1 MSKTE
6 HFFMFSKINSHYA
19 NRLRTPFLNLHHQ
32 KNKRMKM
39 NNLETETSEII
50 VQEDLQR
57 LGVNNTEALAKFARV
72 ANGLINNG
80 VYPKA
85 KILLMFAQ
93 MIESPKKFSFSKNKL
108 TNLALYT
115 KHLKEIGQ
123 EIMLTD
129 FGKSLLEMEAN
140 KPKFEIEKTGRQHD
154 ADFDLLEQSIPYK
167 IYGANYIE
175 QGALDQMDTAM
186 KLPISVA
193 GALMPDA
200 HQGYGLPIGG
210 VLATTANTII
220 PFAVGVDI
228 ACRMCMSVF
237 DLPASMID
245 KEDKLLKKVLT
256 ENTFF
261 GIGSESGR
269 KFDDSLFDRP
279 EWNSLKIIKDLRD
292 KAYRQ
297 LGTSGTGNHFVEWG
311 VLDVMAEDNLMNLPV
326 GSYLTLLSHS
336 GSRGFGG
343 NIADHY
349 SKIAMNRTRLPKE
362 AKHLAWLDMNTD
374 DGQEYWLAMN
384 LAGDYASANHHEI
397 HNKIARA
404 LNQTPIKVIENHH
417 NFAWKE
423 QLADGTEVMVH
434 RKGAT
439 PAGANDLGIIPASM
453 TQPGFVIRGKGINE
467 GINSASHGAGRKMSR
482 TKAKGSITKDDLK
495 DALKKA
501 GVQLIGAD
509 LDEAP
514 QAYKDVNKVMEAQA
528 DLVHVLA
535 KFSPKIVRMADG
547 KEKAED

>member
-1 MSKTE
+1 
-6 HFFMFSKINSHYA
+6 
-19 NRLRTPFLNLHHQ
+19 
-32 KNKRMKM
+32 M
-39 NNLETETSEII
+39 NILQEETIDQEELKALGVETE
-50 VQEDLQR
+50 
-57 LGVNNTEALAKFARV
+57 EALAKFLRV
-72 ANGLINNG
+72 ANGLIGHG
-80 VYPKA
+80 VYPKNQV
-85 KILLMFAQ
+85 ILMFAQ
-93 MIESPKKFSFSKNKL
+93 MIDSPKKYAFSKNKL
-108 TNLALYT
+108 TNLAIYT

-123 EIMLTD
+123 EIVLSD
-129 FGKSLLEMEAN
+129 YGRALVEAEN
-140 KPKFEIEKTGRQHD
+140 AKPVFEIKKVGRQTD
-154 ADFDLLEQSIPYK
+154 VDVDLREEALNYK
-167 IYGANYIE
+167 IYGASQIE
-175 QGALDQMDTAM
+175 QGALDQMQTAM

-220 PFAVGVDI
+220 PYAVGVDI
-228 ACRMCMSVF
+228 ACRMCMSIF
-237 DLPASMID
+237 DLPANMIQ

-261 GIGSESGR
+261 GMGTESGK
-269 KFDDSLFDRP
+269 KFDDSLFDRS
-279 EWNSLKIIKDLRD
+279 EWGAIKIIRDLKD

-311 VLDVMAEDNLMNLPV
+311 ILEILAEDDLMNIPK

-336 GSRGFGG
+336 GSRGLGG
-343 NIADHY
+343 NIANHY
-349 SKIAMNRTRLPKE
+349 SKIAMNKTRLPKE

-374 DGQEYWLAMN
+374 EGQEYWLAMN

-404 LNQTPIKVIENHH
+404 MNQNPLKRIENHH

-423 QLADGTEVMVH
+423 QLADGTEIMVH

-439 PAGANDLGIIPASM
+439 PAGANDLGIIPSSM
-453 TQPGFVIRGKGINE
+453 TQPGFVIRGKGIDE
-467 GINSASHGAGRKMSR
+467 GINSASHGAGRRMSR
-482 TKAKGSITKDDLK
+482 TKALGMITKSDLK
-495 DALKKA
+495 EALEKA

-514 QAYKDVNKVMEAQA
+514 QAYKDINKVMAAQEE
-528 DLVHVLA
+528 LVKVLA

-547 KEKAED
+547 REKAED

>member
-1 MSKTE
+1 
-6 HFFMFSKINSHYA
+6 
-19 NRLRTPFLNLHHQ
+19 
-32 KNKRMKM
+32 M
-39 NNLETETSEII
+39 NILPTETPEII
-50 VQEDLQR
+50 VTEDLQA
-57 LGVNNTEALAKFARV
+57 LGVHSEEALAKFARV

-85 KILLMFAQ
+85 KVLLMFAQ
-93 MIESPKKFSFSKNKL
+93 MIDSPKKFSFSKNKL
-108 TNLALYT
+108 TNLSLYT

-123 EIMLTD
+123 EIILTD
-129 FGKSLLEMEAN
+129 FGKSILEMEAN

-154 ADFDLLEQSIPYK
+154 ADFDLLEQALPYK

-175 QGALDQMDTAM
+175 QGALDQMQTAM

-228 ACRMCMSVF
+228 ACRMCMSIF
-237 DLPASMID
+237 DLPASMIE
-245 KEDKLLKKVLT
+245 KEDKLLKKILT

-269 KFDDSLFDRP
+269 KFDDSLFERP
-279 EWNSLKIIKDLRD
+279 EWNSLKVIKDLRD

-311 VLDVMAEDNLMNLPV
+311 VLEVMAEDNLMNLRK
-326 GSYLTLLSHS
+326 GEYLTLLSHS

-349 SKIAMNRTRLPKE
+349 SKLAMNRTRLPKE

-397 HNKIARA
+397 HNKIAYA
-404 LNQTPIKVIENHH
+404 LDQKPIQCIENHH

-495 DALKKA
+495 EALKKA

-547 KEKAED
+547 REKAED

>member
-1 MSKTE
+1 
-6 HFFMFSKINSHYA
+6 
-19 NRLRTPFLNLHHQ
+19 
-32 KNKRMKM
+32 M
-39 NNLETETSEII
+39 NNLETTSPETIM
-50 VQEDLQR
+50 QEDLQA
-57 LGVNNTEALAKFARV
+57 LGVDNQEALAKFTRV

-85 KILLMFAQ
+85 KVLLMFAQ
-93 MIESPKKFSFSKNKL
+93 LIDTPQKFSFSKNKL
-108 TNLALYT
+108 TNLALYVN
-115 KHLKEIGQ
+115 HLKAKGQ
-123 EIMLTD
+123 AIILTNH
-129 FGKSLLEMEAN
+129 GKTLLEAEAN
-140 KPKFEIEKTGRQHD
+140 KPKLEIAKVGRQHD
-154 ADFDLLEQSIPYK
+154 ADFDLLENALPYK

-175 QGALDQMDTAM
+175 QGALDQMNTAM

-237 DLPASMID
+237 DLPVSMIER
-245 KEDKLLKKVLT
+245 EDKLLKKVLT

-261 GIGSESGR
+261 GMGKESGK
-269 KFDDSLFDRP
+269 KFDDTLFDR
-279 EWNSLKIIKDLRD
+279 EDWNSLKIIKNLRD

-311 VLDVMAEDNLMNLPV
+311 ILEVITPNYLMDLPV

-349 SKIAMNRTRLPKE
+349 SKLAMNRTRLPKE

-374 DGQEYWLAMN
+374 DGKEYWLAMN

-404 LNQTPIKVIENHH
+404 LGQNPIKRIENHH

-423 QLADGTEVMVH
+423 QLSDGTEVIVH

-453 TQPGFVIRGKGINE
+453 TQPGFVVRGKGVFE

-482 TKAKGSITKDDLK
+482 TKAKDSITKDDLK
-495 DALKKA
+495 NALQKA

-514 QAYKDVNKVMEAQA
+514 QAYKNIDKVMAAQTE
-528 DLVHVLA
+528 LVDVLA
-535 KFSPKIVRMADG
+535 RFSPKIVRMADG
-547 KEKAED
+547 REKAED

>member
-1 MSKTE
+1 
-6 HFFMFSKINSHYA
+6 
-19 NRLRTPFLNLHHQ
+19 
-32 KNKRMKM
+32 M
-39 NNLETETSEII
+39 NTQIKEEEEII
-50 VQEDLQR
+50 VQEDLMA
-57 LGVNNTEALAKFARV
+57 LGVNHSEALAKFARV
-72 ANGLINNG
+72 ANGLISNG

-85 KILLMFAQ
+85 HILLMFAQ
-93 MIESPKKFSFSKNKL
+93 LIDSPKKFSFSKNKF
-108 TNLALYT
+108 TNLALYV

-123 EIMLTD
+123 EILLTD
-129 FGKSLLEMEAN
+129 FGKSLLEVDAN
-140 KPKFEIEKTGRQHD
+140 KPQFEVKKVGQQVKGDFELRQE
-154 ADFDLLEQSIPYK
+154 LQPYK

-175 QGALDQMDTAM
+175 QGALDQMQTAM
-186 KLPISVA
+186 QLPISVA

-228 ACRMCMSVF
+228 ACRMCMSIF
-237 DLPASMID
+237 DLPISMIQ

-261 GIGSESGR
+261 GIGQESGR
-269 KFDDSLFDRP
+269 KFDDTLFDRP
-279 EWNSLKIIKDLRD
+279 EWTSLKIIKDLRD

-311 VLDVMAEDNLMNLPV
+311 VLEIMAEDNLMKLPI

-343 NIADHY
+343 NIADFY
-349 SKIAMNRTRLPKE
+349 SKLAMEKTRLPKE
-362 AKHLAWLDMNTD
+362 AKHLAWLDMNSD
-374 DGQEYWLAMN
+374 EGQEYWLAMN

-404 LNQTPIKVIENHH
+404 LDQKPLLRIENHH

-423 QLADGTEVMVH
+423 QLADGTEVIVH

-439 PAGANDLGIIPASM
+439 PAGKNDLGIIPASM
-453 TQPGFVIRGKGINE
+453 TQPGYVIRGKGVAE

-482 TKAKGSITKDDLK
+482 TKAKGSITK
-495 DALKKA
+495 AEWNEAIKKA

-514 QAYKDVNKVMEAQA
+514 QAYKDITKVIAAQA

-547 KEKAED
+547 REKSED